1 MGLEP
6 DLRSDQRGLH
16 TAQGF
21 NQVCWQ
27 TVGKGMTKRRR
38 EASAEQ
44 MKAPDLRRLSKISIS
59 LAYYLVTSVARSVL
73 RLAGRPAAERL
84 TILYYH
90 GVPAS
95 CRSDF
100 ARQVAALNRGAI
112 VVPAGFRGRLPASRG
127 KKCVAVT
134 FDDAFVSFAEN
145 GIPELEKFAFPSTV
159 FVPVAWMGQT
169 PGWELE
175 AALPGS
181 AEQAEL
187 SEVVMSSAQLRALSP
202 NVSLGS
208 HTMTHPHLPQLGPE
222 SVREEIERSR
232 VELARSSGREID
244 ELSFPYGEHD
254 ASTVV
259 ACQTAGYTTVY
270 SIIPEEVDTMR
281 PKLVRGRTKID
292 LSDGPIEFFLKYHGS
307 YEWMR
312 HKARLSKA
320 LLPRK

>member
-127 KKCVAVT
+127 RNASLSLSMMPLSALLKM
-134 FDDAFVSFAEN
+134 
-145 GIPELEKFAFPSTV
+145 V
-159 FVPVAWMGQT
+159 FQS
-169 PGWELE
+169 LK
-175 AALPGS
+175 
-181 AEQAEL
+181 
-187 SEVVMSSAQLRALSP
+187 SSHSLRLC
-202 NVSLGS
+202 
-208 HTMTHPHLPQLGPE
+208 
-222 SVREEIERSR
+222 
-232 VELARSSGREID
+232 
-244 ELSFPYGEHD
+244 SFP
-254 ASTVV
+254 
-259 ACQTAGYTTVY
+259 
-270 SIIPEEVDTMR
+270 
-281 PKLVRGRTKID
+281 
-292 LSDGPIEFFLKYHGS
+292 
-307 YEWMR
+307 
-312 HKARLSKA
+312 
-320 LLPRK
+320 